1 MLDIGFLEIRSAVVE
16 VGHPWS
22 NVTVKR
28 KLPPLKYY
36 YDFEMSKHCMMHIY
50 RHALACNIISEK
62 IKFSD
67 HRYAI

>member
-1 MLDIGFLEIRSAVVE
+1 MVE

-36 YDFEMSKHCMMHIY
+36 YDFEMSEFDGMGCVCLCG
-50 RHALACNIISEK
+50 ASVNVCACAYGQEEVS
-62 IKFSD
+62 
-67 HRYAI
+67 